1 MTQSICSIATEDLDI
16 DTFDVDSQFD
26 MLSPDMTPSAVQ
38 VLDLN
43 DSDDEL
49 KMKPVA
55 KAEGNILHF
64 VASINPDFQF
74 SVW

>member
-26 MLSPDMTPSAVQ
+26 MLPPDMTPSPVQ
-38 VLDLN
+38 SSDLN

-49 KMKPVA
+49 KMKPLA
-55 KAEGNILHF
+55 KAHGNLFHSIPFIIL
-64 VASINPDFQF
+64 DF
-74 SVW
+74 